1 MVWLRMETL
10 NYKKCIGTDSAFTML
25 QERFAKHF
33 HETFL
38 NDLAEKTIVIIPSL
52 TLDRDMLKSVKGV
65 VHYEERMLCLLM
77 LLRMPR
83 TRVIYVTSVPI
94 DSSII
99 DYYIHLLP
107 GITGHHARQRLT
119 IMSCHDASRKPLTEK
134 ILDRPKL
141 VKRIR
146 ELIKFPEMAHMSCF
160 NVTNLEKQLALKLD
174 IPIYGCDPRLSYLG
188 TKSGSRRIFKKL
200 GIPVPYGI
208 EDLQNEH
215 GIAAALY
222 QLKKNNPALQKAVV
236 KMNDGFSGEGN
247 AIFYYNELDPG
258 NENIEYMIRQKMPDY
273 LKPVALNVSYDEYI
287 QKFKALGGIAEEFV
301 NGEFKKSPS
310 VQGRINPIGDVDII
324 STHDQL
330 LGGESNQVFL
340 GSSFPASNEYH
351 TDIAVMGKMIAAE
364 LQAEGVLGRFSIDF
378 ISVKEPPGWKH
389 YAIEINLRKGGTT
402 HPFLMLQFLTGGE
415 FNWQEGVYTVPNGQQ
430 RSYFASDNVV
440 NEKYK
445 GLTPHDLID
454 IAMCNGM
461 LYDSAKQTG
470 VMFHMIGGLS
480 QYGKLGMLCIGQ
492 TVDEAKEIYCRT
504 IKVLDKECNELV

>member
-1 MVWLRMETL
+1 MR
-10 NYKKCIGTDSAFTML
+10 L

-33 HETFL
+33 HEIFL
-38 NDLAEKTIVIIPSL
+38 NDLAKKTIVIIPSL
-52 TLDRDMLKSVKGV
+52 TLDSDMLKTVKGV
-65 VHYEERMLCLLM
+65 VHYEERLLCLLM

-83 TRVIYVTSVPI
+83 TQVIYVTSIPI
-94 DSSII
+94 DNSII

-107 GITGHHARQRLT
+107 GITGDHARQRLT
-119 IMSCHDASRKPLTEK
+119 IMSCYDASRKSLTEK
-134 ILDRPKL
+134 ILDRPRL

-146 ELIKFPEMAHMSCF
+146 ELIKFPEMAHIACF
-160 NVTNLEKQLALKLD
+160 NVTNLEKQLALTLD

-188 TKSGSRRIFKKL
+188 TKSASRRIFKKL

-208 EDLQNEH
+208 ENLQNEDE
-215 GIAAALY
+215 IAAALC

-247 AIFYYNELDPG
+247 AIFYYREVDSG
-258 NENIEYMIRQKMPDY
+258 NENAEYIIRHKMSEY
-273 LKPVALNVSYDEYI
+273 LKPVALNVSYEVYI

-301 NGEFKKSPS
+301 TGEYKKSPS
-310 VQGRINPIGDVDII
+310 VQCRINPIGDVDVI

-330 LGGESNQVFL
+330 LGGESEQVFL

-351 TDIAVMGKMIAAE
+351 KDIAVMGKMIAGE
-364 LQAEGVLGRFSIDF
+364 LQKKGVLGRFSIDF
-378 ISVKEPPGWKH
+378 ISIKEPTGWKH

-402 HPFLMLQFLTGGE
+402 HPFLMLQFLTRGE
-415 FNWQEGVYTVPNGQQ
+415 FNWREGVYTMPNGQQ

-440 NEKYK
+440 SEKYK

-454 IAMCNGM
+454 IAMCNGI

-480 QYGKLGMLCIGQ
+480 QYGKLGMVCIGQ
-492 TVDEAKEIYCRT
+492 TVDEAKEFYAKT
-504 IKVLDKECNELV
+504 IKVLDKECNELS